1 MAQAADRGAVHPAV
15 RHAHVI
21 GAGLAGLSAAI
32 ELVERGWGV
41 TLHEAGPA
49 AGGRCRSYF
58 DKALGCRID
67 NGNHLLLSGNDTA
80 MAYLDRIGARDTLH
94 GPGRPV
100 FPFMDLATG
109 ERWEVAP
116 GAGPIPWW
124 VLNPKY
130 RVPGT
135 KLTDYFSLAKLRRG
149 GTVGQ
154 ALGRT
159 KLYERLLEPLA
170 ISALNTLPDEASSRL
185 MWAVVS
191 GSLLRGGRACVP
203 LMPREGLSESLI
215 DPAVAWLADR
225 DAVLH
230 TGQRLS
236 RIETAG
242 NAVRALHLAGG
253 NITGGIIP
261 IGPNDGVVLAVPPWV
276 AGDLLPDL
284 LVPTEFEAI
293 LNVHFRVEADP
304 GEAGFI
310 GLVGGLS
317 EWVFVKP
324 GIVSVTISAANRFQ
338 QIATDEVAERCWGE
352 VCRALRLSGEMP
364 KVRVIRERRATFTAT
379 NAADAIRPGAD
390 IGMKS
395 LSLAGDWTATGLP
408 ATIEGAI
415 TSGLTAAQHLAAP

>member
-1 MAQAADRGAVHPAV
+1 MAQAADRRAVHSAV
-15 RHAHVI
+15 RHAHVV
-21 GAGLAGLSAAI
+21 GAGLAGLSSAI
-32 ELVERGWGV
+32 ELVERGWSV

-67 NGNHLLLSGNDTA
+67 NGNHLLLSGNDAA
-80 MAYLDRIGARDTLH
+80 MAFLHRIGARDSLH
-94 GPGRPV
+94 GPARPV

-116 GAGPIPWW
+116 GTGPIPWW

-135 KLTDYFSLAKLRRG
+135 KLSDYFSLAKLRRD
-149 GTVGQ
+149 GTVSE

-159 KLYERLLEPLA
+159 KLYDRLLEPLA
-170 ISALNTLPDEASSRL
+170 ISALNTMPDEASSRL

-203 LMPREGLSESLI
+203 LVPREGLSESFI
-215 DPAVAWLADR
+215 DPAIAWLEDR
-225 DAVLH
+225 GAVLH

-236 RIETAG
+236 RIQTDG
-242 NAVRALHLAGG
+242 SAVIALHL
-253 NITGGIIP
+253 TSGIVP
-261 IGPNDGVVLAVPPWV
+261 IGPNDAVVLAVPAWV

-284 LVPTEFEAI
+284 LVPTAFEAI
-293 LNVHFRVEADP
+293 LNVHFRIDADP

-338 QIATDEVAERCWGE
+338 QIATDEVAERCWEE
-352 VCRALRLSGEMP
+352 VCQALHLSGEMP
-364 KVRVIRERRATFTAT
+364 NVRVIRERRATFTAT
-379 NAADAIRPGAD
+379 NAVDAIRPGAD

-415 TSGLTAAQHLAAP
+415 TSGVTAAQHLAAT